1 MTLKFASF
9 RRFNLILLLLV
20 VVLSIAYAQRA
31 KRDLERKRRRLLEAM
46 KHTKS
51 ELVETRQEKKSEEK
65 NYAAIQGKID
75 QKETKIDQVSEVI
88 SNSSEVVERNYEVIN
103 ALSNDLISV
112 KSDYGEIIRKG
123 FRQKLNKNLLA
134 FLFSADS
141 FNELIKRFHY
151 LRQID
156 RFRKKQVTA
165 ILKTRTELENRIVYL
180 EQNMAKNAD
189 ALAVIQE
196 QKEDL
201 DQKLDKTEDKLS
213 DLKSQEHKLNRELQ
227 KQEAKH
233 EKLSAAIDA
242 IIKAEI
248 EERVRSARAAAD
260 ATRRMR
266 RRNEER
272 NNDKTTITSKREEET
287 KKEEE
292 SVVIKEAP
300 EVRALSD
307 NFRNNK
313 GKLPW
318 PVKSGAIVRKFG
330 RQPHPSLRNIMTSN
344 NGIDIQTLDAADVS
358 AVFAGKVVAV
368 QFIPGSN
375 YLIIVQHGTYYTV
388 YSNLDRSYVHKGDA
402 VSLRQSLGKVSGNT
416 VHFELWQ
423 NRSRENPS
431 GWIAK

>member
-1 MTLKFASF
+1 LKLKSTTF
-9 RRFNLILLLLV
+9 RRFNLMLLLV
-20 VVLSIAYAQRA
+20 LVVLSIAYAQRA

-46 KHTKS
+46 QQTKS
-51 ELVETRQEKKSEEK
+51 ELVETRQEKKSTEK
-65 NYAAIQGKID
+65 NYAAIQGKIE
-75 QKETKIDQVSEVI
+75 QKENKIDQVSEVI
-88 SNSSEVVERNYEVIN
+88 SNSSEIVERNYQVIN
-103 ALSNDLISV
+103 DLSNDLISV

-156 RFRKKQVTA
+156 RFRKKQVRA
-165 ILKTRTELENRIVYL
+165 ILDTRDELENRIVHL

-213 DLKSQEHKLNRELQ
+213 GLKSQEHKLNRELQ
-227 KQEAKH
+227 KQEVKH

-272 NNDKTTITSKREEET
+272 SNRTEIPR

-292 SVVIKEAP
+292 TRKEEEKIVIKEAP

-307 NFRNNK
+307 NFRNNR

-318 PVKSGAIVRKFG
+318 PVRSGAIVRKFG
-330 RQPHPSLRNIMTSN
+330 RQPHPTLHNIMTSN

-375 YLIIVQHGTYYTV
+375 YLIIVQHGSYYTV
-388 YSNLDRSYVHKGDA
+388 YSNLDRTYVHKGDE

>member
-1 MTLKFASF
+1 LKLKSTTF
-9 RRFNLILLLLV
+9 RRFNLILLLVL

-46 KHTKS
+46 QQTKS
-51 ELVETRQEKKSEEK
+51 ELVETRQEKKSAEK
-65 NYAAIQGKID
+65 NYAAIQGKIE
-75 QKETKIDQVSEVI
+75 QKENKIDQVSEVI
-88 SNSSEVVERNYEVIN
+88 SNSSEIVERNYQVIN
-103 ALSNDLISV
+103 DLSNDLISV

-156 RFRKKQVTA
+156 RFRKKQVRA
-165 ILKTRTELENRIVYL
+165 ILDTRDELENRIVHL

-213 DLKSQEHKLNRELQ
+213 GLKSQEHKLNRELQ
-227 KQEAKH
+227 KQEVKH

-272 NNDKTTITSKREEET
+272 SNRTEIPR

-292 SVVIKEAP
+292 TRKEEDNIVIKEAP

-307 NFRNNK
+307 NFRNNR

-318 PVKSGAIVRKFG
+318 PVRSGAIVRKFG
-330 RQPHPSLRNIMTSN
+330 RQPHPTLHNIMTSN

-375 YLIIVQHGTYYTV
+375 YLIIVQHGSYYTV
-388 YSNLDRSYVHKGDA
+388 YSNLDRTYVHKGDE

>member
-1 MTLKFASF
+1 
-9 RRFNLILLLLV
+9 
-20 VVLSIAYAQRA
+20 
-31 KRDLERKRRRLLEAM
+31 
-46 KHTKS
+46 
-51 ELVETRQEKKSEEK
+51 
-65 NYAAIQGKID
+65 
-75 QKETKIDQVSEVI
+75 
-88 SNSSEVVERNYEVIN
+88 
-103 ALSNDLISV
+103 V
-112 KSDYGEIIRKG
+112 K
-123 FRQKLNKNLLA
+123 
-134 FLFSADS
+134 
-141 FNELIKRFHY
+141 
-151 LRQID
+151 
-156 RFRKKQVTA
+156 A
-165 ILKTRTELENRIVYL
+165 ILDTREELENRIVNL

-201 DQKLDKTEDKLS
+201 DNKLDKTEDKLS
-213 DLKSQEHKLNRELQ
+213 GLKSQEHKLNRELQ

-248 EERVRSARAAAD
+248 EERVRTARAAAD
-260 ATRRMR
+260 VTRRMR
-266 RRNEER
+266 RRSEER
-272 NNDKTTITSKREEET
+272 SNRTEIPR

-292 SVVIKEAP
+292 IRKEEEYIVIKEAP

-307 NFRNNK
+307 NFRNNR

-318 PVKSGAIVRKFG
+318 PVRSGAIVRKFG
-330 RQPHPSLRNIMTSN
+330 RQPHPTLRNIMTSN

-375 YLIIVQHGTYYTV
+375 YLIIVQHGSYYTV
-388 YSNLDRSYVHKGDA
+388 YSNLDRAYVHKGDE
-402 VSLRQSLGKVSGNT
+402 VTLRQSLGKVSGNT